1 MNTTTVPRLIML
13 VGPTGSGK
21 STLAIQVCKALSGEI
36 ISADSRYLY
45 QELNIGTAKPSPSE
59 LGCVPH
65 HLINV
70 TTLDEPWSL
79 GLFQREAHKHI
90 QSINDRGKLPI
101 LVGGTGQYVRA
112 VLENWEIP
120 AQVPL
125 HTMRSAIEAWG
136 ERIGFEAL
144 HKRLEQIDPQAAARI
159 DFHNKRRT
167 IRALEVIFA
176 TGRRFSSQRK
186 KSSSPYQTIVLGL
199 EWPRELLYAR
209 IDARIEEM
217 IAHGFIQEVQAL
229 KEAGRSEVLRRMG
242 IIGYPEILS
251 YLEGKMPLV
260 EAISLIRR
268 NTRVYVRRQANWF
281 KPSDPQI
288 CWFKA
293 SDPAVLEKMLDLIK
307 SAFKIQG

>member
-159 DFHNKRRT
+159 DFRNKRRT

-307 SAFKIQG
+307 STFKIQS

>member
-1 MNTTTVPRLIML
+1 VNTTTVPRLIVL

-307 SAFKIQG
+307 STFKIQS

>member
-1 MNTTTVPRLIML
+1 MNTTTVPRLIVL

-307 SAFKIQG
+307 STFKIQS

>member
-1 MNTTTVPRLIML
+1 VNTTTVPRLIML

-307 SAFKIQG
+307 STFKIQS

>member
-307 SAFKIQG
+307 STFKIQS

>member
-1 MNTTTVPRLIML
+1 MNTTTVPRLIVL

>member
-251 YLEGKMPLV
+251 YLEGKMSLV

-307 SAFKIQG
+307 STFKIQS

>member
-1 MNTTTVPRLIML
+1 VNTTTVPRLIML

>member
-36 ISADSRYLY
+36 VSADSRYLY

>member
-251 YLEGKMPLV
+251 YLEGKMSLV

>member
-1 MNTTTVPRLIML
+1 VNTTTVPRLIVL

>member
-1 MNTTTVPRLIML
+1 ML

>member
-1 MNTTTVPRLIML
+1 MNTTTVPRLIVL

-36 ISADSRYLY
+36 VSADSRYLY

-307 SAFKIQG
+307 STFKIQS

>member
-21 STLAIQVCKALSGEI
+21 STLAIQACKALSGEI
-36 ISADSRYLY
+36 VSADSRYLY

-159 DFHNKRRT
+159 DFRNKRRT

-307 SAFKIQG
+307 STFKIQS